1 MVSIEKGKPVELE
14 CEKASTVGDG
24 NNSDN
29 IDYDD
34 ALRTT
39 HREAAATL
47 VVAVL
52 VALFFW
58 GAVWLL
64 HDVPGTS
71 AGFPLW
77 FWWAIPGGY
86 LASIVGVVFLL
97 RRVFRNFSLD
107 LRPDAQ
113 SVPSGTR
120 STPDARS

>member
-14 CEKASTVGDG
+14 CEKAPTVGDG

-64 HDVPGTS
+64 HDVSGTS

-86 LASIVGVVFLL
+86 LASIAGVVFLL

-113 SVPSGTR
+113 SVPSDTR